1 VSDAAEAARDM
12 ASEQTERA
20 KGAVADE
27 VSSVAHALRT
37 AADDLREGSAQ
48 ERTFAQI
55 ADTLADTAEA
65 IRGKDLGEMV
75 REATDMARRH
85 PMTFLGGAAL
95 LGFTAVRFAKAS
107 RDDVW
112 RRRPGS
118 RPGSTGS
125 RHGVTPTP
133 VDPGTSPPPRCE
145 VHVMTD
151 QTHTA
156 NKSAAGLLTDAIAH
170 MSALV
175 RKEVD
180 LARAEVSENVTR
192 AGVAVGLLAA
202 ALVIALTALNVLA
215 AALVAGLAE
224 WGLGAG
230 WAALLVGV
238 VLGVIAFALAMK
250 AKNDLKL
257 TNIAPSRTAKNV
269 QRDAQAIKEVTTND
283 HD

>member
-1 VSDAAEAARDM
+1 MTDKPDPQNPIGGTTTSASTPGPTNPGNTGGPGKSTGGKSGGTEAGSTGSATADVTDTARSAVTDAANAARDM
-12 ASEQTERA
+12 AAERTERA
-20 KGAVADE
+20 KGAVAEE

-65 IRGKDLGEMV
+65 IRDKDLGEMV

-118 RPGSTGS
+118 RPGSTGA

-133 VDPGTSPPPRCE
+133 VDPGTSP
-145 VHVMTD
+145 
-151 QTHTA
+151 A
-156 NKSAAGLLTDAIAH
+156 
-170 MSALV
+170 
-175 RKEVD
+175 
-180 LARAEVSENVTR
+180 ARARS
-192 AGVAVGLLAA
+192 
-202 ALVIALTALNVLA
+202 
-215 AALVAGLAE
+215 
-224 WGLGAG
+224 
-230 WAALLVGV
+230 
-238 VLGVIAFALAMK
+238 M
-250 AKNDLKL
+250 
-257 TNIAPSRTAKNV
+257 S
-269 QRDAQAIKEVTTND
+269 
-283 HD
+283 